1 MTERM
6 KAFWLGLFIIV
17 ALALF
22 AWLVLFLK
30 PGSGDGRVELKVRFS
45 NIDNVNVGT
54 RVTFA
59 GKPVGE
65 VVKIQE
71 IEDPRKAPADTLGNL
86 YIYELTLKVDSS
98 VKVFSYDE
106 IVFATSGLLGE
117 KSIAIIPKAPPPGAL
132 SAQNVTDEVLYAHS
146 TDKIEQT
153 LNKLAGVAD
162 TFGNT
167 LTQVGSFIQSNSSD
181 FNAALKNFSS
191 ATIEMRSF
199 IVHANETEIIDKI
212 SNASDRLSLTM
223 RKAEDF
229 FTLLE
234 RQQLAE
240 NMGSSFANL
249 SLLSN
254 QMCHGEGTLAQLIQ
268 SDCLYVQVMTV
279 ACQLRAIL
287 DDMRNYGLLY
297 QFDRKWQRVHDAE
310 KRHSRSNFK

>member
-1 MTERM
+1 MTEKM

-30 PGSGDGRVELKVRFS
+30 PGIGDGTVTLKVRFS
-45 NIDNVNVGT
+45 NIDKVSVGT

-71 IEDPRKAPADTLGNL
+71 IADPRKAPADASGNL
-86 YIYELTLKVDSS
+86 YIYELTLKTDSS

-106 IVFATSGLLGE
+106 IIFATSGLLGE

-132 SAQNVTDEVLYAHS
+132 PAQNVTDEVLYAHS

-153 LNKLAGVAD
+153 LNKLVGVAD
-162 TFGNT
+162 TFGDT
-167 LTQVGSFIQSNSSD
+167 LTQVGSLIQSNSAD
-181 FNAALKNFSS
+181 FNAVLKNFSLV
-191 ATIEMRSF
+191 ANEVRSF
-199 IVHANETEIIDKI
+199 MTHAKETEVTCKI
-212 SNASDRLSLTM
+212 SEASDRISAAM
-223 RKAEDF
+223 RKTEEF
-229 FTLLE
+229 FKLVE
-234 RQQLAE
+234 SQQLAE

-249 SLLSN
+249 SLISGRIC
-254 QMCHGEGTLAQLIQ
+254 QGEGTLGQLLN
-268 SDCLYVQVMTV
+268 SDCLYVQITTV
-279 ACQLRAIL
+279 LCQLRAIL
-287 DDMRNYGLLY
+287 DDIRNYGILY

-310 KRHSRSNFK
+310 KYYH

>member
-1 MTERM
+1 MTEKM

-30 PGSGDGRVELKVRFS
+30 PGIGDGMVRLKVRFS
-45 NIDNVNVGT
+45 NIDKVSLGT

-71 IEDPRKAPADTLGNL
+71 IADPRKAPADASGNL
-86 YIYELTLKVDSS
+86 YIYELTLEADSS

-106 IVFATSGLLGE
+106 IIFATSGLLGE

-132 SAQNVTDEVLYAHS
+132 PAQNVTDEVLYAHS

-162 TFGNT
+162 TFGDT
-167 LTQVGSFIQSNSSD
+167 LTQVGSFIQSNSTD
-181 FNAALKNFSS
+181 FNDALKNFSLAS
-191 ATIEMRSF
+191 HEVRSF
-199 IVHANETEIIDKI
+199 MTRANETEVTCKVSDASERI
-212 SNASDRLSLTM
+212 SIAM
-223 RKAEDF
+223 RKAEEF
-229 FTLLE
+229 FTLVE
-234 RQQLAE
+234 SQQLAQ
-240 NMGSSFANL
+240 NMGSSFSNL
-249 SLLSN
+249 SLISG
-254 QMCHGEGTLAQLIQ
+254 QICHGEGSLSQLLN
-268 SDCLYVQVMTV
+268 SDCLYVQITTV
-279 ACQLRAIL
+279 LCQLRAVL
-287 DDMRNYGLLY
+287 DDMRNYGILY

-310 KRHSRSNFK
+310 KYHH

>member
-1 MTERM
+1 M
-6 KAFWLGLFIIV
+6 KALWLGLFIIV
-17 ALALF
+17 ALVLF

-30 PGSGDGRVELKVRFS
+30 PGFGDGRVELNVRFS

-71 IEDPRKAPADTLGNL
+71 IADPRKAPADASGNL

-106 IVFATSGLLGE
+106 IIFATSGLLGE

-153 LNKLAGVAD
+153 LNKLASVAD
-162 TFGNT
+162 IFGNT

-181 FNAALKNFSS
+181 FNTGLKNFSS
-191 ATIEMRSF
+191 AFDEMRTF
-199 IVHANETEIIDKI
+199 MVHASEAEIISKI

-234 RQQLAE
+234 RQQLVE
-240 NMGSSFANL
+240 NMGLSFANL

-254 QMCHGEGTLAQLIQ
+254 QICQGEGTFAQLVQ
-268 SDCLYVQVMTV
+268 SDALYFQVMTV
-279 ACQLRAIL
+279 TCQLRAIL

-297 QFDRKWQRVHDAE
+297 QFDRKWRRVHDAE
-310 KRHSRSNFK
+310 KCHYRSNFK